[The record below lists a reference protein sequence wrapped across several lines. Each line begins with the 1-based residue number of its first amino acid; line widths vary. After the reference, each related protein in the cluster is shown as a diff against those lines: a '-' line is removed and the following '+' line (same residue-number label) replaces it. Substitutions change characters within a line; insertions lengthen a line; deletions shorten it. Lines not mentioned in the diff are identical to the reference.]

1 MKDVVEQAKK
11 DKYVSTLYGRKIHV
25 PNIES
30 SNYMLRQASERAA
43 VNGPLQG
50 SAADI
55 IKRAMINIFRE
66 SGSNEKD
73 VKMILQ
79 VHDELVFEVPED
91 YDEKNIAYLIDLMEE
106 SSSIDVPLKVEYG
119 FGSNWR
125 EAH

>member
-1 MKDVVEQAKK
+1 MSKHFF
-11 DKYVSTLYGRKIHV
+11 GRRIPIKGI
-25 PNIES
+25 NSKNFQERS
-30 SNYMLRQASERAA
+30 FAERQSINA
-43 VNGPLQG
+43 PIQG

-55 IKRAMINIFRE
+55 IKRAMINIFKE
-66 SGSNEKD
+66 SGKNEKD

-79 VHDELVFEVPED
+79 VHDELVFEIPED
-91 YDEKNIAYLIDLMEE
+91 YDEKNISYLIDLMEE

>member
-1 MKDVVEQAKK
+1 
-11 DKYVSTLYGRKIHV
+11 
-25 PNIES
+25 
-30 SNYMLRQASERAA
+30 
-43 VNGPLQG
+43 
-50 SAADI
+50 
-55 IKRAMINIFRE
+55 MISIFKE
-66 SGSNEKD
+66 SGGNEKD

-91 YDEKNIAYLIDLMEE
+91 YDEKNISNLINLMEE

>member
-1 MKDVVEQAKK
+1 
-11 DKYVSTLYGRKIHV
+11 
-25 PNIES
+25 
-30 SNYMLRQASERAA
+30 MLRKASEKAA

-55 IKRAMINIFRE
+55 IKRAMINIFKE
-66 SGSNEKD
+66 SGGNEKD
-73 VKMILQ
+73 IKMILQ

-91 YDEKNIAYLIDLMEE
+91 YDEKNISYLIDLMEE

>member
-1 MKDVVEQAKK
+1 MKNIVEQAKK
-11 DKYVSTLYGRKIHV
+11 DKFVSTLYGRKIHV

-30 SNYMLRQASERAA
+30 PNYMLRQSSERAA

-55 IKRAMINIFRE
+55 IKRAMINIFKE
-66 SGSNEKD
+66 SGKNEKD

-91 YDEKNIAYLIDLMEE
+91 YDEKNISYLIDLMEE

>member
-1 MKDVVEQAKK
+1 
-11 DKYVSTLYGRKIHV
+11 
-25 PNIES
+25 
-30 SNYMLRQASERAA
+30 MLRQASERAA

-55 IKRAMINIFRE
+55 IKRAMINIFKE
-66 SGSNEKD
+66 SGKNQKD

-91 YDEKNIAYLIDLMEE
+91 YDEKNISYLIDLMEE

>member
-1 MKDVVEQAKK
+1 
-11 DKYVSTLYGRKIHV
+11 
-25 PNIES
+25 
-30 SNYMLRQASERAA
+30 MLRQASERAA

-55 IKRAMINIFRE
+55 IKRAMINIFKE
-66 SGSNEKD
+66 SGGNEKD

-91 YDEKNIAYLIDLMEE
+91 YDEKNISYLIDLMEK

-119 FGSNWR
+119 FGTNWR